1 MSILAPTAA
10 AVNSDAPTDADA
22 PAEPEPTGPDPA
34 DARWWA
40 EQNEEW
46 DAEPEPDW
54 DARADEAAAV
64 DRLCDGLCC

>member
-1 MSILAPTAA
+1 MTILDPIAS

-22 PAEPEPTGPDPA
+22 PAESEPEPTGPEPA

-40 EQNEEW
+40 EQNEDW
-46 DAEPEPDW
+46 DSEPDW
-54 DARADEAAAV
+54 DARADEAAAL

>member
-1 MSILAPTAA
+1 MTILDPIPA
-10 AVNSDAPTDADA
+10 AVNSDAPADADA
-22 PAEPEPTGPDPA
+22 PAEPEPTGPETA

-46 DAEPEPDW
+46 DSEPEPDW